1 MPRPSLKEQLLVAG
15 LETFHRRGFNAT
27 SVQDITDAA
36 GAPKGSFY
44 NHFESKE
51 ALAVEA
57 VHRYQEKGRARLA
70 ILRETRLA
78 PLRRLRKYFE
88 TLVGLVVEAEFNSG
102 CLLGNFASEL
112 SGQSPA
118 VREAVAGAFELWSDE
133 IARVIGEAQQGG
145 AVPSGA
151 SPKALADF
159 ALEAWEGA
167 QMRARAA
174 KDRAPLDLFLKLT
187 FAKILG

>member
-1 MPRPSLKEQLLVAG
+1 VARPSLREQLLSAG

-57 VHRYQEKGRARLA
+57 VRKYRERGRLRMA
-70 ILRETRLA
+70 ILQETKLP

-88 TLVGLVVEAEFNSG
+88 NYVELIVEGEFKSG
-102 CLLGNFASEL
+102 CLLGNFASEM
-112 SGQSPA
+112 SSQSQV
-118 VREAVAGAFELWSDE
+118 VRDEVAGSFDRWCEE
-133 IARVIGEAQQGG
+133 IAKVIGEAQKSG
-145 AVPSGA
+145 AVSA
-151 SPKALADF
+151 SVAPKALAEF
-159 ALEAWEGA
+159 VIHSWEGA
-167 QMRARAA
+167 MLRAKVE
-174 KDRAPLDLFLKLT
+174 KDRAPLDLFVKLT
-187 FAKILG
+187 FSKILA

>member
-1 MPRPSLKEQLLVAG
+1 
-15 LETFHRRGFNAT
+15 
-27 SVQDITDAA
+27 
-36 GAPKGSFY
+36 
-44 NHFESKE
+44 
-51 ALAVEA
+51 
-57 VHRYQEKGRARLA
+57 
-70 ILRETRLA
+70 
-78 PLRRLRKYFE
+78 
-88 TLVGLVVEAEFNSG
+88 
-102 CLLGNFASEL
+102 
-112 SGQSPA
+112 
-118 VREAVAGAFELWSDE
+118 
-133 IARVIGEAQQGG
+133 VIGEAQQGG